1 MQRERVPH
9 DHVVGMFVRGV
20 RPYRGRPLL
29 LLADPVGR
37 FPFGLRIYV
46 NAEFAVDPEPD
57 GGDAFAEP
65 WLGAVYRLEGLQ
77 GLSITTAETLDAGDL
92 VLQFGATTTQGGVR
106 VVISGTPVEGAGSAA
121 WSVTQGI

>member
-1 MQRERVPH
+1 MDREGVPH
-9 DHVVGMFVRGV
+9 EAVVGTFVRGV
-20 RPYRGRPLL
+20 RPYRGRPLV

-46 NAEFAVDPEPD
+46 NAEFVIDPEPD
-57 GGDAFAEP
+57 GGDTFAEP

-77 GLSITTAETLDAGDL
+77 GLSITTAERGDTGDL

-106 VVISGTPVEGAGSAA
+106 VAISGTAVEGAGPAA
-121 WSVTQGI
+121 WLVTQGL